1 MKTFMFYSPSN
12 KEVIA
17 IVANTSQEASIL
29 LIKEVENQIIKDDY
43 YLATSCEHKYKAVAA
58 INLESFDCLR
68 DLQNECK
75 LNSLENQS
83 NEQ

>member
-1 MKTFMFYSPSN
+1 MFYSPSN

-43 YLATSCEHKYKAVAA
+43 YLATSCEHKYGAVAA
-58 INLESFDCLR
+58 TINLESFDCLR
-68 DLQNECK
+68 DLQNEYK